1 MTPSLPTTDPAQ
13 VLRFRERQ
21 YATELL
27 AAAIAHYDFFTWLH
41 ENPGASTTTIGQH
54 FNFAAR
60 PLDVLLTLCRAS
72 EFLVTDSEDQHRLTP
87 LAGEHLVKTSPWC
100 LGPYY
105 TMIKDSPIVHG
116 FLKVLT
122 TGKPANWAGQK
133 DGDDWHQSI
142 LSEDFARDFTE
153 LMNCRGLAFG
163 QILAQA
169 LTPQIG
175 QRTRVLDVG
184 GGSGIY
190 STTLVAAHPQLTA
203 TVMEQAP
210 VDRIAR
216 EEIARHGLQDKV
228 TVVTSDMFKGE
239 WPKGADILILSNLL
253 HDWDFPEIRV
263 LLEKS
268 FEVLAPGGLLVIHE
282 AFLKDDKTGPLPVA
296 EYSAMLMH
304 ISQGKCYTPSEY
316 GVILQELGFEV
327 GPYQDTIADRGFMTA
342 VKL

>member
-1 MTPSLPTTDPAQ
+1 
-13 VLRFRERQ
+13 
-21 YATELL
+21 
-27 AAAIAHYDFFTWLH
+27 
-41 ENPGASTTTIGQH
+41 
-54 FNFAAR
+54 
-60 PLDVLLTLCRAS
+60 
-72 EFLVTDSEDQHRLTP
+72 
-87 LAGEHLVKTSPWC
+87 
-100 LGPYY
+100 
-105 TMIKDSPIVHG
+105 
-116 FLKVLT
+116 
-122 TGKPANWAGQK
+122 
-133 DGDDWHQSI
+133 
-142 LSEDFARDFTE
+142 
-153 LMNCRGLAFG
+153 
-163 QILAQA
+163 
-169 LTPQIG
+169 
-175 QRTRVLDVG
+175 VG